1 MYCILVKQYKS
12 DKLTNHQQDVN
23 KMKKTTKRKL
33 KMHLVSDSTGETLKA
48 VSNAAAA
55 QFIQVEYDQTTYP
68 MVRTKPQLQRVLLSI
83 KKEKGVVLCT
93 LVDQGLQ
100 EELEEFC
107 REEKI
112 SYMPVMESIVNLL
125 EKDTGLKA
133 INKPGG
139 QHVLNEEYFKR
150 IEAINYTLEHDDGEG
165 QKDLESA
172 DVIVVGVSR
181 TSKTPTCIYLA
192 NRGIKAANYPLVPD
206 IGVSVELD
214 SVKKPTVVALIT
226 SAHTLV
232 EIRKK
237 RSLELGL
244 KNRET
249 DYTNI
254 HKVEE
259 EIILAKRIFANK
271 GWPVIDI
278 TRRSDEETASAIM
291 NIISIKGKS

>member
-1 MYCILVKQYKS
+1 MIKS
-12 DKLTNHQQDVN
+12 E
-23 KMKKTTKRKL
+23 KKYL

-55 QFIQVEYDQTTYP
+55 QFTEVEYEQTTYP
-68 MVRTKPQLQRVLLSI
+68 MVRTKTQLERVLTSI
-83 KKEKGVVLCT
+83 KKDKGVVLCT
-93 LVDQGLQ
+93 LVDERLQ
-100 EELEEFC
+100 EELQKFCIKEE
-107 REEKI
+107 I

-125 EKDTGLKA
+125 EKDTGLEA

-165 QKDLESA
+165 QTDLEAA
-172 DVIVVGVSR
+172 DVIIVGVSR

-192 NRGIKAANYPLVPD
+192 NKGIKAANYPLVPD
-206 IGVSVELD
+206 VGISKELE
-214 SVKKPTVVALIT
+214 SIKNPIVVALIT
-226 SAHTLV
+226 SAQTLV
-232 EIRKK
+232 EIRTK
-237 RSLELGL
+237 RAFELGL
-244 KNRET
+244 KDKKT

-259 EIILAKRIFANK
+259 EVVAAKRIFANK

-278 TRRSDEETASAIM
+278 TRRSVEETASAIM
-291 NIISIKGKS
+291 NIISLKEKNKWLKKR